1 MSEAVKSTKTETT
14 TPVNNQYPPVPLDNS
29 KASVGVWL
37 VKVPKYLAKKWNEA
51 PDNAEVGRIRITQS
65 RLGREVAFHLNEQL
79 GQTVT
84 IKVGDRSFDEKIPLE
99 HKFITTPLGSQ
110 DVYIMKQQEEGAKEV
125 LQTIGK
131 VMQRAECVPITT
143 DRNYLHLKRK
153 TMKNHIE
160 PKRQIKM
167 ADGFVQRH
175 HYLPKS
181 THTQIT
187 NDKRDKTKRLRK
199 DKDQVLD
206 ILFHAFTKHQYY
218 NIKNLEKITQQPTS
232 YLKDILHQICKY
244 NAKGLHKNTWELKE
258 EYKQGSISESK
269 KTAVMNNINEK
280 KKTEKKEED
289 YMDDDEEDLDDSD
302 DDDDDDDDMIEQM

>member
-1 MSEAVKSTKTETT
+1 MST
-14 TPVNNQYPPVPLDNS
+14 TPKPASKPVETYPPVHLDNT
-29 KASVGVWL
+29 KAAVGVWL

-65 RLGREVAFHLNEQL
+65 NMGREVAFHLNEQL

-84 IKVGDRSFDEKIPLE
+84 IKVGDKSFDEKIPLE

-110 DVYIMKQQEEGAKEV
+110 DVFVLKQQEEGAKEV

-143 DRNYLHLKRK
+143 DTRYLKLKRE

-181 THTQIT
+181 THTQN
-187 NDKRDKTKRLRK
+187 NDKKDKTKRLRK
-199 DKDQVLD
+199 DKDKVLD

-244 NAKGLHKNTWELKE
+244 NGKGLHKNTWELKE
-258 EYKQGSISESK
+258 EYKQGSMTESK
-269 KTAVMNNINEK
+269 KTAVIANINEK
-280 KKTEKKEED
+280 KKTEKKEDD

-302 DDDDDDDDMIEQM
+302 DDDDDDDDDMIEQM